1 MGVVPGELFW
11 QEGEGGEAKR
21 ERKRERGQGRKDTIA
36 ITRIIG
42 LSVRVLTRRART
54 ITIPPFLTPNPHHHP
69 HYPHPNHLHRHPA
82 IRQILQ
88 RTLPSLP
95 IIDLNRLAKP
105 RPTKI
110 LTGQALKLH
119 LLPLEEPPV
128 GLTHDIFFL
137 NLNTSR
143 GLSS

>member
-54 ITIPPFLTPNPHHHP
+54 ITIPPFLTPNPNPH
-69 HYPHPNHLHRHPA
+69 HYPHRHPA

-110 LTGQALKLH
+110 LTSQALKLH